1 MENAETQEDQAQNT
15 QVAGEIETKTEQKQP
30 SPSPNQEKETPGTLV
45 AESDTLGDA
54 AIAGQEVFCDSC
66 GAANP
71 PTARYCQHCAA
82 LMPFRHTTGMLVGPT
97 LLATRYQLLSCIGQ
111 GGMGAVYKAADT
123 RFNNRPVAIKEMS
136 TSGLPAARLQEAETA
151 FEREAHLLA
160 DLLHPNLPRIYDH
173 FTENDRSYLVMD
185 FIEGQTLEEYLAK
198 VGARPLPLDQV
209 MKWAE
214 QLCDVLNYLHS
225 HQPPIVFRD
234 LKPANVMISDNG
246 HIYLIDFGIARI
258 FKPGKQHDTVALG
271 SPGYAAP
278 EQYGKAQ
285 STPRSDIYSLGALL
299 HCLLTGVDPSEQPFF
314 FRPASQLNPAVNPSL
329 EFLLKQMLEMDSERR
344 PSSARAVWEALEQAV
359 AGKTLSMSLTMT
371 GLAATATYATSD
383 PLLAQAYQAYTRRN
397 LDEAIKLYSRAL
409 QKDNKNPLAWQG
421 YGLTQGSRLQHQD
434 ALTSFERALQL
445 DPTLIASWNGK
456 GTALSRLRR
465 HQEALVSF
473 ERAIELD
480 PNNAASWNGKGAT
493 LNALGRPTQALD
505 AFEMA
510 LRLDHRLVQAWN
522 NKGLVLNEMGRYQEA
537 QKAFEE
543 ALDLDK
549 NNTHALFGKGQ
560 ALYAQRRLKQGL
572 QYFDM
577 ALAIDE
583 GFAEAWSRRGNV
595 LDELGN
601 YNAALNSYERALR
614 LNPRLAAAWNGKGGV
629 LRQLGQPF
637 EALKAYN
644 YALDIDPNYA
654 LAWNGKGNAHYA
666 LGSFSEALAAYQRA
680 LQLNPRLTTAWHNQ
694 SLVLNRLGRYEEALR
709 SANEAIRLQPN
720 DPDHWL
726 RKAEALR
733 ALRRVKEARAAE
745 EQAALLRR
753 NA

>member
-1 MENAETQEDQAQNT
+1 MENAETQEDQAQEAQIT
-15 QVAGEIETKTEQKQP
+15 EETETEQKQAP
-30 SPSPNQEKETPGTLV
+30 PVLSQETPETLIV
-45 AESDTLGDA
+45 EPKTQVEETTT
-54 AIAGQEVFCDSC
+54 GQQAFCDTC

-71 PTARYCQHCAA
+71 LTARYCQHCSA

-97 LLATRYQLLSCIGQ
+97 LLANRYKLLSCIGQ

-136 TSGLPAARLQEAETA
+136 TSGLPAARLQEAEEA

-160 DLLHPNLPRIYDH
+160 DLLHPNLPRIYEH
-173 FTENDRSYLVMD
+173 FAENDRSYLVMD
-185 FIEGQTLEEYLAK
+185 FIDGQTLEEYLAK
-198 VGARPLPLDQV
+198 IGGKPLPVDQV
-209 MKWAE
+209 MKWAQ

-234 LKPANVMISDNG
+234 LKPANVMIDDSG

-299 HCLLTGVDPSEQPFF
+299 HCLLTGSDPSEQPFF
-314 FRPASQLNPAVNPSL
+314 FRPASQLNPAVSPSL

-344 PSSARAVWEALEQAV
+344 PASAQAVWQSLEQVA
-359 AGKTLSMSLTMT
+359 AGKMTPTTLSPMT
-371 GLAATATYATSD
+371 TTTATYASAD
-383 PLLAQAYQAYTRRN
+383 PLLAQAYRAYTQRN

-409 QKDNKNPLAWQG
+409 QRDNKNPLAWQG

-493 LNALGRPTQALD
+493 LNALGRPAQALD

-510 LRLDHRLVQAWN
+510 LRLDPRLVQAWN
-522 NKGLVLNEMGRYQEA
+522 NKGLVLNEMGRYSAA

-543 ALDLDK
+543 SLDLDR
-549 NNTHALFGKGQ
+549 NNAHALFGKGQ

-577 ALAIDE
+577 ALAIDDT
-583 GFAEAWSRRGNV
+583 FSEAWSRRGNV

-601 YNAALNSYERALR
+601 YNAALNSYDRALR
-614 LNPRLAAAWNGKGGV
+614 LNPRLATAWNGKGGV

-644 YALDIDPNYA
+644 YALDIDQKYS

-666 LGSFSEALAAYQRA
+666 LGQFSDALNAYQRA
-680 LQLNPRLTTAWHNQ
+680 LQLNSRLTTAWHNQ
-694 SLVLNRLGRYEEALR
+694 SLVLSRLGRYEEALR
-709 SANEAIRLQPN
+709 SANEAIRLSQN
-720 DPDHWL
+720 DPDPWM
-726 RKAEALR
+726 RKAEALK
-733 ALRRVKEARAAE
+733 ALRRGKEARVAE
-745 EQAALLRR
+745 ERAAYLRH

>member
-1 MENAETQEDQAQNT
+1 MENAETQEDQAQET
-15 QVAGEIETKTEQKQP
+15 QITEDTETEQKQP
-30 SPSPNQEKETPGTLV
+30 PPTLSQETP
-45 AESDTLGDA
+45 DTLTA
-54 AIAGQEVFCDSC
+54 EPKTEVEEDTTEQPQAFCDTC

-71 PTARYCQHCAA
+71 LTARYCQHCSA
-82 LMPFRHTTGMLVGPT
+82 LMPFRHTTGMLVGPI
-97 LLATRYQLLSCIGQ
+97 LLANRYQLLSCIGQ

-136 TSGLPAARLQEAETA
+136 TSGLPAARLQEAEEA

-160 DLLHPNLPRIYDH
+160 DLLHPNLPRIYEH
-173 FTENDRSYLVMD
+173 FAENDRSYLVMD
-185 FIEGQTLEEYLAK
+185 FIDGQTLEEYLTK
-198 VGARPLPLDQV
+198 IGDKSLPVEQV
-209 MKWAE
+209 VKWAE

-234 LKPANVMISDNG
+234 LKPANVMIGDSG

-299 HCLLTGVDPSEQPFF
+299 HCLLTRSDPSEQPFF
-314 FRPASQLNPAVNPSL
+314 FRPASQLNPAVNPAL
-329 EFLLKQMLEMDSERR
+329 ESLLKQMLEMDSERR
-344 PSSARAVWEALEQAV
+344 PASAQVVWQALEQAS
-359 AGKTLSMSLTMT
+359 ANKMT
-371 GLAATATYATSD
+371 PTSLAAITTTTYATTD
-383 PLLAQAYQAYTRRN
+383 PLLTQAYRSYTQRN

-493 LNALGRPTQALD
+493 LNALGRPMQALD

-510 LRLDHRLVQAWN
+510 LRLDSRLLQAWN
-522 NKGLVLNEMGRYQEA
+522 NKGLVLNEMGRYSEA

-543 ALDLDK
+543 SLDLDR
-549 NNTHALFGKGQ
+549 NNAHALFGKGQ

-577 ALAIDE
+577 ALAIDDT
-583 GFAEAWSRRGNV
+583 FAEAWSRRGNV

-601 YNAALNSYERALR
+601 YNAALNSYDRALR
-614 LNPRLAAAWNGKGGV
+614 LNPRLATAWNGKGGV
-629 LRQLGQPF
+629 LRQLGQSF

-644 YALDIDPNYA
+644 YALDIDQKYA

-666 LGSFSEALAAYQRA
+666 LGQFSEALVAYQRA

-694 SLVLNRLGRYEEALR
+694 ALVLNRLGRYEEALR
-709 SANEAIRLQPN
+709 SANEAIRLSQN
-720 DPDHWL
+720 DPDPWL
-726 RKAEALR
+726 RKAEALKS
-733 ALRRVKEARAAE
+733 LRRGKEARAAE
-745 EQAALLRR
+745 EQAAYLRH

>member
-1 MENAETQEDQAQNT
+1 
-15 QVAGEIETKTEQKQP
+15 
-30 SPSPNQEKETPGTLV
+30 
-45 AESDTLGDA
+45 
-54 AIAGQEVFCDSC
+54 
-66 GAANP
+66 
-71 PTARYCQHCAA
+71 
-82 LMPFRHTTGMLVGPT
+82 
-97 LLATRYQLLSCIGQ
+97 
-111 GGMGAVYKAADT
+111 MGAVYKAADT

-136 TSGLPAARLQEAETA
+136 TSGLPAARLQEAEEA
-151 FEREAHLLA
+151 FGREAHLLA

-198 VGARPLPLDQV
+198 VGGKPLPIDQV

-359 AGKTLSMSLTMT
+359 AGKSISMSLTMT
-371 GLAATATYATSD
+371 GLANTSTYATSD
-383 PLLAQAYQAYTRRN
+383 PVLAQAYQAYTRRN

-465 HQEALVSF
+465 HQEALVAF

-510 LRLDHRLVQAWN
+510 LRLDPRLVQAWN

-543 ALDLDK
+543 ALDLDR

-577 ALAIDE
+577 ALANDE
-583 GFAEAWSRRGNV
+583 SFAEAWSRRGNV

-709 SANEAIRLQPN
+709 SANEAIRLSQN

-753 NA
+753 P

>member
-1 MENAETQEDQAQNT
+1 MENAETQEDQVQEDQIAEETEQTPAPSAQNQSQET
-15 QVAGEIETKTEQKQP
+15 PETLNAETKTEDGATVTEQQ
-30 SPSPNQEKETPGTLV
+30 
-45 AESDTLGDA
+45 A
-54 AIAGQEVFCDSC
+54 FCDAC

-71 PTARYCQHCAA
+71 PTARYCQHCAS

-97 LLATRYQLLSCIGQ
+97 LLANRYQLLSCIGQ

-123 RFNNRPVAIKEMS
+123 RFNNRAVAIKEMS
-136 TSGLPAARLQEAETA
+136 TSGLPAARLQEAEEA

-160 DLLHPNLPRIYDH
+160 DLLHPNLPRIYEH
-173 FTENDRSYLVMD
+173 FAENDRSYLVMD
-185 FIEGQTLEEYLAK
+185 FIDGQTLEEFLAK
-198 VGARPLPLDQV
+198 IGGGPLPLDQV
-209 MKWAE
+209 VKWAE

-234 LKPANVMISDNG
+234 LKPANVMIDDSG

-299 HCLLTGVDPSEQPFF
+299 HYLLTGVDPSEQPFF

-329 EFLLKQMLEMDSERR
+329 ELLLKQMLEMDSERR
-344 PSSARAVWEALEQAV
+344 PSSAQAVLQALEQAV
-359 AGKTLSMSLTMT
+359 AGKTTPASLIGVTT
-371 GLAATATYATSD
+371 TTHTYATPD
-383 PLLAQAYQAYTRRN
+383 PVLNEAYRAYTQKN
-397 LDEAIKLYSRAL
+397 LDEAIRLYSRAL
-409 QKDNKNPLAWQG
+409 QNNNKSPLAWQG
-421 YGLTQGSRLQHQD
+421 YGLTQGSRQQHQD

-493 LNALGRPTQALD
+493 LNALGRTTQALD

-510 LRLDHRLVQAWN
+510 LRLDPRLVQAWN
-522 NKGLVLNEMGRYQEA
+522 NKGLVLNETGRYREA

-543 ALDLDK
+543 ALDQDR
-549 NNTHALFGKGQ
+549 NNAHALFGKGQ

-577 ALAIDE
+577 ALRIDDT
-583 GFAEAWSRRGNV
+583 FAEAWSRRGNV
-595 LDELGN
+595 LDELGD
-601 YNAALNSYERALR
+601 YNAALNSYDRALR
-614 LNPRLAAAWNGKGGV
+614 LNPRLASAWNGKGGV
-629 LRQLGQPF
+629 LRQLGQPY

-644 YALDIDPNYA
+644 YALDIDPKYA

-666 LGSFSEALAAYQRA
+666 LGNFSEALAAYQRA

-694 SLVLNRLGRYEEALR
+694 SLVLNRLGRYDQALR
-709 SANEAIRLQPN
+709 SANEAIRLSQN
-720 DPDHWL
+720 DPDPWL
-726 RKAEALR
+726 RKAEALK
-733 ALRRVKEARAAE
+733 ALRRGKEARAAE
-745 EQAALLRR
+745 ERAAYLRH

>member
-1 MENAETQEDQAQNT
+1 MENAETQEDQAQET
-15 QVAGEIETKTEQKQP
+15 QIAGEAETDQKQT
-30 SPSPNQEKETPGTLV
+30 SPTPNQEKETPGTLV
-45 AESDTLGDA
+45 AEPETQAEGA
-54 AIAGQEVFCDSC
+54 TTEQQVFCDTC

-71 PTARYCQHCAA
+71 LTARYCQHCSA
-82 LMPFRHTTGMLVGPT
+82 LLPFRHTTGMLVGPI
-97 LLATRYQLLSCIGQ
+97 LLANRYQLLSCIGQ

-136 TSGLPAARLQEAETA
+136 TSGLPAARLQEAVEA

-160 DLLHPNLPRIYDH
+160 DLLHPNLPRIYEH
-173 FTENDRSYLVMD
+173 FAENDRSYLVMD

-198 VGARPLPLDQV
+198 VGGKPLPIDQV

-329 EFLLKQMLEMDSERR
+329 EFLLKQMLDMDSERR
-344 PSSARAVWEALEQAV
+344 PASAKAVWEALEQAV
-359 AGKTLSMSLTMT
+359 AGKTTSMSLTMT
-371 GLAATATYATSD
+371 GLATTGMYSTSD
-383 PLLAQAYQAYTRRN
+383 PLLAQAYRAYTQRN

-493 LNALGRPTQALD
+493 LNALGRPAPALD

-510 LRLDHRLVQAWN
+510 LRLDPRLVQAWN
-522 NKGLVLNEMGRYQEA
+522 NKGLVLNEMGRYQQA

-543 ALDLDK
+543 SLDLDK

-577 ALAIDE
+577 ALAIDDT
-583 GFAEAWSRRGNV
+583 FAEAWSRRGNV

-601 YNAALNSYERALR
+601 ANAALNSYERALR

-629 LRQLGQPF
+629 LRQVGQPF

-694 SLVLNRLGRYEEALR
+694 SLVLNRLGRYEESLR
-709 SANEAIRLQPN
+709 SANEAIRLSQK

>member
-1 MENAETQEDQAQNT
+1 MENAETQEEQAQEAQIT
-15 QVAGEIETKTEQKQP
+15 EETETEQKQAP
-30 SPSPNQEKETPGTLV
+30 PVLSQETPETLIV
-45 AESDTLGDA
+45 EPKTQVEETTT
-54 AIAGQEVFCDSC
+54 GQQAFCDTC

-71 PTARYCQHCAA
+71 LTARYCQHCSA

-97 LLATRYQLLSCIGQ
+97 LLANRYKLLSCIGQ

-136 TSGLPAARLQEAETA
+136 TSGLPAARLQEAEEA

-160 DLLHPNLPRIYDH
+160 DLLHPNLPRIYEH
-173 FTENDRSYLVMD
+173 FAENDRSYLVMD
-185 FIEGQTLEEYLAK
+185 FIDGQTLEEYLAK
-198 VGARPLPLDQV
+198 IGGKPLPVDQV
-209 MKWAE
+209 MKWAQ

-234 LKPANVMISDNG
+234 LKPANVMIDDSG

-299 HCLLTGVDPSEQPFF
+299 HCLLTGSDPSEQPFF
-314 FRPASQLNPAVNPSL
+314 FRPASQLNPAVSPSL

-344 PSSARAVWEALEQAV
+344 PASAQAVWQSLEQVA
-359 AGKTLSMSLTMT
+359 AGKMTPTTLSPMT
-371 GLAATATYATSD
+371 TTTATYASAD
-383 PLLAQAYQAYTRRN
+383 PLLAQAYRAYTQRN

-409 QKDNKNPLAWQG
+409 QRDNKNPLAWQG

-493 LNALGRPTQALD
+493 LNALGRPAQALD

-510 LRLDHRLVQAWN
+510 LRLDPRLVQAWN
-522 NKGLVLNEMGRYQEA
+522 NKGLVLNEMGRYSAA

-543 ALDLDK
+543 SLDLDR
-549 NNTHALFGKGQ
+549 NNAHALFGKGQ

-577 ALAIDE
+577 ALAIDDT
-583 GFAEAWSRRGNV
+583 FSEAWSRRGNV

-601 YNAALNSYERALR
+601 YNAALNSYDRALR
-614 LNPRLAAAWNGKGGV
+614 LNPRLATAWNGKGGV

-644 YALDIDPNYA
+644 YALDIDQKYS

-666 LGSFSEALAAYQRA
+666 LGQFSDALNAYQRA
-680 LQLNPRLTTAWHNQ
+680 LQLNSRLTTAWHNQ
-694 SLVLNRLGRYEEALR
+694 SLVLSRLGRYEEALR
-709 SANEAIRLQPN
+709 SANEAIRLSQN
-720 DPDHWL
+720 DPDPWM
-726 RKAEALR
+726 RKAEALK
-733 ALRRVKEARAAE
+733 ALRRGKEARVAE
-745 EQAALLRR
+745 ERAAYLRH